1 MNHIWAAVAATLLMS
16 VGGAN
21 AHEHEPNFSYDRQ
34 DLWPENCNVASA
46 RSQSP
51 INIAT
56 ADVQEN
62 PNLLRA
68 LKFNNVWSTTL
79 DGTFSNDGRVAIFV
93 ANKGGSETATYSNH
107 LGTYELLNFHVHW
120 GPSNSQGTGHRVN
133 DAEFALEFHFVT
145 VLRGAS
151 LANISSATPADII
164 SVIAVLAEADNS
176 ADISGIWEKLNA
188 SAIIGAGDSIAV
200 TGVSYTSVLPDN
212 LNYYYYS
219 GSQCSP
225 PCYEV
230 VQWFVLENRI
240 KVPSTFVDQLRTLR
254 GSNDT
259 LITLNNRDAQ
269 PVNDRTVYRG
279 RASAVK
285 PIASAFMLSIL
296 IWMISALL

>member
-1 MNHIWAAVAATLLMS
+1 MRNANMNLVWAAVVTTLLAS
-16 VGGAN
+16 IEGTN
-21 AHEHEPNFSYDRQ
+21 AQSNFSYDRQ
-34 DLWPENCNVASA
+34 DLWPENCNVATA

-51 INIAT
+51 INIDT

-62 PNLLRA
+62 FDIYRA
-68 LKFNNVWSTTL
+68 FEFNNVWKTTL
-79 DGTFSNDGRVAIFV
+79 DGIFSNDGRIVTFV
-93 ANKGGSETATYSNH
+93 ATTGEMATYRNH
-107 LGTYELLNFHVHW
+107 LGTYKLLNFHIHW

-133 DAEFALEFHFVT
+133 GEESALEFHFVT
-145 VLRGAS
+145 LLQGQS
-151 LANISSATPADII
+151 LVNVSNTTRADLL
-164 SVIAVLAEADNS
+164 SVISVLAEADDS
-176 ADISGIWEKLNA
+176 VPISGIWAKLNA
-188 SAIIGAGDSIAV
+188 SAITGAGDSIAV

-212 LNYYYYS
+212 LDYYYYS

-240 KVPSTFVDQLRTLR
+240 KVPSAFVEQLRTVR
-254 GSNDT
+254 DSNDM

-279 RASAVK
+279 GAVK
-285 PIASAFMLSIL
+285 PVASAFMLSIL